1 MSAKTPGELSGLVR
15 GDVIVEGDA
24 DYEDARSV
32 HNGMIDKRP
41 AVVVRVMNTG
51 DVMAAVNYAR
61 DNSLELSTRG
71 GGHSGP
77 GFGTNDGGV
86 VIDFSKMRGVRV
98 DPSAKTAR
106 AEGGT
111 TWGDFNAATHAFV
124 LATTGGHHFHD
135 RDCRSHARWWDRLP
149 DARIRIGAGQ
159 PGVSRRGNRGR
170 PNAGCERA

>member
-1 MSAKTPGELSGLVR
+1 MSVKTPSELSDLVR

-51 DVMAAVNYAR
+51 DVMTTINYAR
-61 DNSLELSTRG
+61 DNGLELSIRG

-77 GFGTNDGGV
+77 GLGTNDGGV

-106 AEGGT
+106 AEG
-111 TWGDFNAATHAFV
+111 
-124 LATTGGHHFHD
+124 HH
-135 RDCRSHARWWDRLP
+135 L
-149 DARIRIGAGQ
+149 G
-159 PGVSRRGNRGR
+159 
-170 PNAGCERA
+170 

>member
-1 MSAKTPGELSGLVR
+1 MSAKTLSELSDLVR

-51 DVMAAVNYAR
+51 DVMATVNYAR
-61 DNSLELSTRG
+61 DNRLELSIRG

-111 TWGDFNAATHAFV
+111 TGPTSTPPHMHLALPRPGASFPRPGLPVSRSAAGLGIWRA
-124 LATTGGHHFHD
+124 D
-135 RDCRSHARWWDRLP
+135 SDCR
-149 DARIRIGAGQ
+149 
-159 PGVSRRGNRGR
+159 
-170 PNAGCERA
+170 